1 MDFNAILEQLQG
13 FLAQYALDAI
23 GAILTLVIGFWVVG
37 WVTRMLKRAME
48 KREIEI
54 SLRQFLA
61 SIVNIGLKVLLL
73 LSVAGM
79 FGIEVTS
86 FIAIFSALAFAV
98 GLALQ
103 GNLANFASGVLIL
116 IFKFYKV
123 GDFIEAQGHAG
134 TVKEIQIF
142 HTVLQL
148 LDNSLVII
156 PNGQVTS
163 GPIRNYTIEGY
174 RRHDATVGI
183 GYDDDIDKAKAVI
196 EQVLKATPNV
206 ELDRGYDIFVK
217 ELADSSVNFSV
228 RFVATN
234 ENFWPAYRH
243 FIEQIKKEFDRN
255 DIGIPYPQMDVHLD
269 KG

>member
-1 MDFNAILEQLQG
+1 M
-13 FLAQYALDAI
+13 
-23 GAILTLVIGFWVVG
+23 
-37 WVTRMLKRAME
+37 
-48 KREIEI
+48 
-54 SLRQFLA
+54 
-61 SIVNIGLKVLLL
+61 
-73 LSVAGM
+73 
-79 FGIEVTS
+79 
-86 FIAIFSALAFAV
+86 
-98 GLALQ
+98 
-103 GNLANFASGVLIL
+103 
-116 IFKFYKV
+116 

-163 GPIRNYTIEGY
+163 GPIRNYTSEGF

-183 GYDDDIDKAKAVI
+183 GYDDDIDKAKSVI
-196 EQVLKATPNV
+196 EEVLKATPNV
-206 ELDRGYDIFVK
+206 ELDMGYDIFVK

-228 RFVATN
+228 RFVASN

-243 FIEQIKKEFDRN
+243 FIEQIKKEFDKN